1 RRCPPLPGRG
11 GELRRGRSGALR
23 RGQEPAGEG
32 AHPRRSHRGRRGLER
47 GPRRR
52 PAGVCVMDPSLV
64 AVVREI
70 EAHAS
75 SLGWDRPE
83 QLFALVPTADLVAAE
98 PELATA
104 LGIAPDEAEGWTPIE
119 QEPLPAHQ
127 MLEQVLPTIVWPA
140 SVAGVAAVA
149 ERLVL
154 PPEADAAMPEDPV
167 EAQEYAAQ
175 HPDRQEVRMVAAVL
189 REGGT

>member
-1 RRCPPLPGRG
+1 
-11 GELRRGRSGALR
+11 
-23 RGQEPAGEG
+23 
-32 AHPRRSHRGRRGLER
+32 
-47 GPRRR
+47 
-52 PAGVCVMDPSLV
+52 
-64 AVVREI
+64 
-70 EAHAS
+70 
-75 SLGWDRPE
+75 
-83 QLFALVPTADLVAAE
+83 PTADLVAAE

-189 REGGT
+189 REGGTACALRLRSHDSDDLVLTGPDLVPALVTLLQTTLDDEETPGDE

>member
-1 RRCPPLPGRG
+1 MTEIPAVAPAADPL
-11 GELRRGRSGALR
+11 LTA
-23 RGQEPAGEG
+23 
-32 AHPRRSHRGRRGLER
+32 
-47 GPRRR
+47 
-52 PAGVCVMDPSLV
+52 V
-64 AVVREI
+64 AREI

-98 PELATA
+98 PALAA
-104 LGIAPDEAEGWTPIE
+104 QLGIAPEEAEGWTPIE
-119 QEPLPAHQ
+119 QEPLPADR
-127 MLEQVLPTIVWPA
+127 MLEQVLPTILWPA

-154 PPEADAAMPEDPV
+154 PPDADAEMPEDV
-167 EAQEYAAQ
+167 AAAQEFAAQ

-189 REGGT
+189 RDGRAACALRLRSHDADDLVLTGPDLVPALVTLLRTTLEDEETTPDE